1 MKTTQPTNQIHESTY
16 ALLDRSEHENRS
28 LLEMLVYGIFIL
40 SAVVAIWQFVHQP
53 VNLPLGTLPRTV
65 SATQADVSTR
75 G

>member
-1 MKTTQPTNQIHESTY
+1 MKTTQPTNEIHESTY
-16 ALLDRSEHENRS
+16 ALLDRSEHEKRS

-40 SAVVAIWQFVHQP
+40 SVAVAIWQFAHQP

-65 SATQADVSTR
+65 SATQANVGTE